1 MGAATDGDRH
11 IFLQL
16 MNDVIEQGHVMFG

>member
-1 MGAATDGDRH
+1 MAAATDGDRH
-11 IFLQL
+11 IFLQV